1 MEKTICLRKERFFGN
16 YDETYFTFNKNG
28 TITIVRY
35 SNCRGGGATPSTDF
49 KDAIKSR
56 DEFGYIMEEIE
67 ELITEEKTTYEEI
80 YEHIKNGMHN
90 NNKWYL
96 LLAEYCGKKLGMSE
110 KQVFEDEILDELVS
124 DPRENLTLVDSY
136 EAWMDGTCVKL
147 ADDDTIEAFVP
158 GKKILFEEI
167 PEYYKT
173 VNIYK
178 FSKEFSQKY
187 YVPFLKAYEKALG
200 ENEYYEQ
207 VLRVITMLDTPVI
220 KAKRLDGQ
228 KWYEIDDPDDLAYA
242 EEHVLPFLI

>member
-1 MEKTICLRKERFFGN
+1 MKKTICLRKERFFGN

-80 YEHIKNGMHN
+80 YEHIKNGMHH

-110 KQVFEDEILDELVS
+110 KQVLEEMNISKEKRIYHLS
-124 DPRENLTLVDSY
+124 PIINY
-136 EAWMDGTCVKL
+136 A
-147 ADDDTIEAFVP
+147 
-158 GKKILFEEI
+158 KIAESIRKEQEI
-167 PEYYKT
+167 PRTSLQRSRKKR
-173 VNIYK
+173 I
-178 FSKEFSQKY
+178 
-187 YVPFLKAYEKALG
+187 
-200 ENEYYEQ
+200 
-207 VLRVITMLDTPVI
+207 I
-220 KAKRLDGQ
+220 K
-228 KWYEIDDPDDLAYA
+228 
-242 EEHVLPFLI
+242 